1 VQLQK
6 GGSVEKLTINILPKG
21 DGWIVQHPE
30 ENEVIYLTKEAA
42 LQGAIAVIDTAMAE
56 GREIQLNIPGGS
68 GRFD

>member
-1 VQLQK
+1 MESLIV
-6 GGSVEKLTINILPKG
+6 NIVRKG

-30 ENEVIYLTKEAA
+30 ESDVIYLTKEAA

-56 GREIQLNIPGGS
+56 GREIHLNIPGGS